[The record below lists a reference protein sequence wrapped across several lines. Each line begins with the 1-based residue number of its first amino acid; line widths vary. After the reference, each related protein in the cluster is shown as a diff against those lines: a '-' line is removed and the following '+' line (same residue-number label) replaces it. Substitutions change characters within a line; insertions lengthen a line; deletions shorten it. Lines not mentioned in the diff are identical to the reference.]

1 MCGFVVSL
9 GEVNESHVKNATE
22 AIRYRGPDETNYYI
36 DRDKKIYVGHNRLS
50 IMDPEFGRQP
60 LFSDD
65 KKIIVAY
72 NGEIYNQFELRENLQ
87 KENVIFKSSSSDTEV
102 VLKGYLHWGEKLFEK
117 IDGQFAIVIIDLRR
131 NKIIVGR
138 DKFGEKPVFY
148 YVDKNKIIIGSELKI
163 FKEFKNLNYQ
173 INQIGIKKYF
183 IYSFIPAPTTIYK
196 NIYKVKHSEYVAIN
210 LLNRNI
216 QKKTYYKPKIIKNFK
231 DKDEDFVENLHLLI
245 KESVK
250 SRLLSDSKIGVFL
263 SGGLDSSLISLYAK
277 THNSNLESYS
287 ISVDEKS
294 FDEIDQAKKM
304 SNFLNMKLYQTKL
317 DQDKFNNNFSNII
330 KLLDEPVGAPTF
342 VPLYFLSQLTSPH
355 VKSVLSG
362 DGADEIFGGYEN
374 FNYIEIFRYINLLK
388 LNKLISKTKNVF
400 NFIPISKN
408 NLSLDFKL
416 RRFCQGMEVKEK
428 FQNTFFLSTLSLR
441 DYEEL
446 FSEKLKFDEVLNEI
460 EEFENEYSN
469 VNFKDKNYLY
479 FVNFYI
485 PDLISARADKA
496 GMLNSL
502 EIRSPFLNSKILEL
516 MLTIPPNKS
525 YLIKNKT
532 ILKKIM
538 LKKFNYNF
546 FSKKKGG
553 FTYPIQKWLNA
564 SSSNLISPMNKTK
577 FLQMRE
583 DHLNNKREFRNFFHC
598 SEVMKNFV

>member
-1 MCGFVVSL
+1 
-9 GEVNESHVKNATE
+9 
-22 AIRYRGPDETNYYI
+22 
-36 DRDKKIYVGHNRLS
+36 
-50 IMDPEFGRQP
+50 
-60 LFSDD
+60 
-65 KKIIVAY
+65 
-72 NGEIYNQFELRENLQ
+72 
-87 KENVIFKSSSSDTEV
+87 
-102 VLKGYLHWGEKLFEK
+102 
-117 IDGQFAIVIIDLRR
+117 
-131 NKIIVGR
+131 
-138 DKFGEKPVFY
+138 
-148 YVDKNKIIIGSELKI
+148 
-163 FKEFKNLNYQ
+163 
-173 INQIGIKKYF
+173 
-183 IYSFIPAPTTIYK
+183 
-196 NIYKVKHSEYVAIN
+196 
-210 LLNRNI
+210 
-216 QKKTYYKPKIIKNFK
+216 
-231 DKDEDFVENLHLLI
+231 
-245 KESVK
+245 
-250 SRLLSDSKIGVFL
+250 
-263 SGGLDSSLISLYAK
+263 
-277 THNSNLESYS
+277 
-287 ISVDEKS
+287 
-294 FDEIDQAKKM
+294 
-304 SNFLNMKLYQTKL
+304 
-317 DQDKFNNNFSNII
+317 
-330 KLLDEPVGAPTF
+330 
-342 VPLYFLSQLTSPH
+342 
-355 VKSVLSG
+355 
-362 DGADEIFGGYEN
+362 
-374 FNYIEIFRYINLLK
+374 
-388 LNKLISKTKNVF
+388 
-400 NFIPISKN
+400 
-408 NLSLDFKL
+408 
-416 RRFCQGMEVKEK
+416 MEVKEK